1 MLCVLPANCV
11 EMMCERGAKAGA
23 GAGEH
28 GKEHE
33 EQEEQEEHAV
43 PTSAGCIWARGRA
56 SVMRVLP
63 MGGAGVALPRGAVL
77 QIPLGIFPQM
87 PAGFPIDRAPRL
99 ELEIP

>member
-1 MLCVLPANCV
+1 MLCVFSVNCV
-11 EMMCERGAKAGA
+11 EMMCEHGAKAGA

-33 EQEEQEEHAV
+33 EQEEHMV

-56 SVMRVLP
+56 SALRVLP

-77 QIPLGIFPQM
+77 QILLGIFPQV